1 MSLWKDNLP
10 FLSWIKG
17 YGKSQIKGDL
27 SAGVT
32 VGVMLIPQG
41 MAYAMIAGLPPIHG
55 LYASTIPLI
64 IYGLL
69 GTSRQLAVGPVAMV
83 SLLTAAGVGVMAEAN
98 TATYV
103 ILAASL
109 ALLVGLIQWG
119 MGALRLGFVVNFLS
133 HPVVS
138 GFTSAAALIIGF
150 SQFRH
155 ILGIPLEQTNLIFK
169 TLIEILQ
176 SVQLINWTTVSVSL
190 AGVAIIVL
198 SKSIHRAIPGSLL
211 AVIIGIPIGL
221 ILTGQGFSL
230 SIVGDIPAGL
240 PSFVMPELSTGV
252 LLALLP
258 TAFAI
263 SIVGF
268 MESMAVASAVQAR
281 HKNYKVIPN
290 QELKALGLANVGTA
304 FFQGFP
310 VTGGFSRT
318 AVNDQ
323 AGAKTGMA
331 TIFAALLMILT
342 LLFLT
347 SLFYYLPTAIL
358 AAVIVVAV
366 SGLINIK
373 LPVQLWKTDRNDFY
387 MLMATF
393 LATLLLGIEEGIVV
407 GVVLS
412 LLVIIYRSTKPH
424 YAVLG
429 RVPGTQQ
436 YRNIKRFQNLER
448 EEDTL
453 IIRFDADLYYA
464 NLNYFRQNLQHEA
477 AKYGNKLRAIIINAE
492 SISSVDSSAIHM
504 LEELFTHYNAAGI
517 RIAFSN
523 VKGPVRDAIAQSELL
538 NKLGENCFH
547 LSTHEAV
554 IAVTCPP
561 DETPVAQFKPFT
573 LQTFTKGDKKS

>member
-1 MSLWKDNLP
+1 VPELRWS
-10 FLSWIKG
+10 
-17 YGKSQIKGDL
+17 
-27 SAGVT
+27 
-32 VGVMLIPQG
+32 VMLIPQG

-98 TATYV
+98 TLTYV

-109 ALLVGLIQWG
+109 ALMVGVIQWG
-119 MGALRLGFVVNFLS
+119 MGMLKLGFVVNFLS

-138 GFTSAAALIIGF
+138 GFTSAAAIIIGF
-150 SQFRH
+150 SQFKH
-155 ILGIPLEQTNLIFK
+155 ILGIPLEQTHLIYNII
-169 TLIEILQ
+169 LEIFN
-176 SVQLINWTTVSVSL
+176 SFQLINLIPVAVTIV
-190 AGVAIIVL
+190 GIAIIVG
-198 SKSIHRAIPGSLL
+198 SKKMHKAIPGSLL
-211 AVIIGIPIGL
+211 AVLLGIPMGL
-221 ILTGQGFSL
+221 LLTNQGYDL
-230 SIVGDIPAGL
+230 SIVGSIPAGL
-240 PSFVMPELSTGV
+240 PSFVMPELSVEV
-252 LLALLP
+252 LLVLLP
-258 TAFAI
+258 TAIAI
-263 SIVGF
+263 SMVGF
-268 MESMAVASAVQAR
+268 MESMAVASAIQSK
-281 HKNYKVIPN
+281 HKNYNVVPN

-331 TIFAALLMILT
+331 SIIAALLMIMT

-347 SLFYYLPTAIL
+347 ALFYYLPTAIL

-366 SGLINIK
+366 SGLINFK
-373 LPVQLWKTDRNDFY
+373 LPFQLWKTDRNDFY

-393 LATLLLGIEEGIVV
+393 LATLFLGIEEGIIV

-429 RVPGTQQ
+429 KVPGTQL
-436 YRNIKRFQNLER
+436 YRNVKRFQNLEM
-448 EEDTL
+448 EAETL

-464 NLNYFRQNLQHEA
+464 NLTYFRRILDKEV
-477 AKYGNKLRAIIINAE
+477 AKFGPKLRAIIINAE
-492 SISSVDSSAIHM
+492 SISTVDSSAIHM
-504 LEELFTHYNAAGI
+504 LEELYKHYNNAGI

-523 VKGPVRDAIAQSELL
+523 VKGPVRDAIAKSELL
-538 NKLGENCFH
+538 KKLGEDCFH

-554 IAVTCPP
+554 IAVSCPA
-561 DETPVAQFKPFT
+561 DETPIAQFKPFT
-573 LQTFTKGDKKS
+573 LQTFTKDKKS

>member
-1 MSLWKDNLP
+1 MNFWKDNLP
-10 FLSWIKG
+10 FLSWIKN
-17 YGKSQIKGDL
+17 YGKSQVKGDL
-27 SAGVT
+27 SAGIT

-55 LYASTIPLI
+55 LYASTVPLI

-98 TATYV
+98 SLTYI

-109 ALLVGLIQWG
+109 ALMVGVIQWG
-119 MGALRLGFVVNFLS
+119 MGMLKLGFVVNFLS

-138 GFTSAAALIIGF
+138 GFTSAAAIIIGF
-150 SQFRH
+150 SQFKH
-155 ILGIPLEQTNLIFK
+155 ILGIPLEQTHLIYNI
-169 TLIEILQ
+169 LLEIF
-176 SVQLINWTTVSVSL
+176 SSFQLINPSTVAVTIV
-190 AGVAIIVL
+190 GIAIIVV
-198 SKSIHRAIPGSLL
+198 SKKIHKAIPGSLL
-211 AVIIGIPIGL
+211 AVLLGIPVGL
-221 ILTGQGFSL
+221 LLTNQGYDL
-230 SIVGDIPAGL
+230 SIVGNIPAGL
-240 PSFVMPELSTGV
+240 PMFVIPELSTGV
-252 LLALLP
+252 LITLIP
-258 TAFAI
+258 TAIAI

-268 MESMAVASAVQAR
+268 MESMAVASAIQSR
-281 HKNYKVIPN
+281 HKNYNVIPN

-331 TIFAALLMILT
+331 TIFAAFLMILT

-393 LATLLLGIEEGIVV
+393 MATLFLGIEEGIIV

-412 LLVIIYRSTKPH
+412 LLVIIYRTTKPH

-429 RVPGTQQ
+429 KVPGTQL
-436 YRNIKRFQNLER
+436 YRNIKRFENLEM
-448 EEDTL
+448 EAETL

-464 NLNYFRQNLQHEA
+464 NLTYFRRVLDKEV
-477 AKYGNKLRAIIINAE
+477 AKFGTNLRAIIINAE
-492 SISSVDSSAIHM
+492 SISTVDSSAIHM
-504 LEELFTHYNAAGI
+504 LEELYKHYNAAGI

-523 VKGPVRDAIAQSELL
+523 VKGPVRDAIAKSELL
-538 NKLGENCFH
+538 KKLGEDCFH

-554 IAVTCPP
+554 IAVSCPP
-561 DETPVAQFKPFT
+561 DETPIAQFKPFT
-573 LQTFTKGDKKS
+573 LQTFTKDNKS